1 LAEVYQKK
9 ERKAEELKL
18 KMKELES
25 NYKVDFKSK
34 KYQEMQK
41 NYSKERHTMNNDRDN
56 ARNLLR
62 KGKMYAKKAMEL
74 NTPDRAIVD
83 QKVSSKFPMV
93 GRNHTRWFFGRFG
106 NQEWNKS
113 VDTENNKKIVQLR
126 YSKGQ
131 EYLAYSR

>member
-1 LAEVYQKK
+1 M
-9 ERKAEELKL
+9 KL

-25 NYKVDFKSK
+25 SYRVDFKSK
-34 KYQEMQK
+34 KYQERQQA
-41 NYSKERHTMNNDRDN
+41 YSKERHTMNNDRDN

-83 QKVSSKFPMV
+83 QKVSNKFPMV

-106 NQEWNKS
+106 KQEWNKS
-113 VDTENNKKIVQLR
+113 VDSENAKKIVQLR
-126 YSKGQ
+126 YNKGQ
-131 EYLAYSR
+131 EYMNYSKEHRISDTQVVERQK